1 MKKTRLFL
9 TASLLAIGSLSA
21 VTMTSCSKD
30 DTTCA
35 VGYEGKDCK
44 TLSRDKFI
52 GQWQGHEDCTIGTD
66 DYSIT
71 LTASGTS
78 EVKLIYTNVYNQA
91 FTATGEMTG
100 TNGFT
105 FSGTAAGTSGTV
117 NFSGNVSLDQSTGK
131 LTSTYMI
138 KDGVNPDNS
147 CTFTGTKL

>member
-9 TASLLAIGSLSA
+9 TASLLTVAAFGTL
-21 VTMTSCSKD
+21 TMTSCSD
-30 DTTCA
+30 DDKICN
-35 VGYEGKDCK
+35 VGYEGDDCK
-44 TLSRDKFI
+44 TLSRDKFL
-52 GQWQGHEDCTIGTD
+52 GQWQGTEQCTIGSDEYT
-66 DYSIT
+66 IT
-71 LTASGTS
+71 LSASSTS
-78 EVKLIYTNVYNQA
+78 EIKLIYTNVYNQA

-100 TNGFT
+100 THGFT